1 MRSLVID
8 GKGVPWLQLN
18 DAGPMNYVRIAASK
32 YCIVDSHKGKSETR
46 DITLDAKTG
55 RNVSLECKG
64 TPEPSK

>member
-1 MRSLVID
+1 
-8 GKGVPWLQLN
+8 
-18 DAGPMNYVRIAASK
+18 MNYVRIAASK